1 MKRLLLFF
9 RAALLAIVGMAG
21 TGAHAALSER
31 VLLEELALP
40 GRAGPAIV
48 RVDAAGGV
56 WTALAKRKAL
66 LLVEHKTGKQR
77 EYPLAADAFPVG
89 ILPSRDGGVYYTDVG
104 RNAIGR
110 LDPASGAVTEH
121 ILKRPGAWPFFLAE
135 TRDGKIWFTER
146 YGNQIGRLDP
156 RTGAIAEFAVP
167 TKNAQPAGLVFDA
180 HDRLFFTEN
189 AGKKIGML
197 DPATLAIREFAVPG
211 PLKDPPYYGLSGIHV
226 DASGDIWFA
235 QLDGRIGH
243 GVWDAGLAKLIIKDY
258 PLPNPQARP
267 GGIYADRAGRI
278 WFTELDGNAV
288 SYLKPDRSGFVR
300 FPLLSGAEDSE
311 PKAPP
316 EATARGQAAATEAA
330 SMARTTRPFGIYGGR
345 DGSIWFSQQY
355 GSALGRLSLLG
366 ASAPAADDNPVRARW
381 SRQVQLDAKPLAAP
395 HTRRAIYLEN
405 GDRLSWSK
413 SSSLHAGLAK
423 ALGSAARCKAQCES
437 GPLPQG
443 ASGTADSVALRVRPF
458 QGAVI
463 EVSLPQAGRVPGVI
477 DFDRHSGA
485 YWYTEIGGFPLP
497 RLGHLPPGE
506 TIARY
511 DVGRQVRSF
520 KTATPKSAP
529 SSLKLDAAGVVWFT
543 QQNAAKIGRFA
554 PASGAMRD
562 FDLPDPTSRPLGI
575 AIDEKN
581 DLVWFTDKKNSRIGH
596 VHRSS
601 GKVTLFAT
609 PKPNAEPSTI
619 AVDAKGRV
627 WFDQRA
633 NGTLTTFDAATGAF
647 KEFAL
652 PVRGARVIGVTPDLR
667 QADRI
672 WFLELSGNALGRLDV
687 ATGKITRFVLPND
700 GCFPFKLHQDGDGT
714 VWITEVFGNRIAA
727 FHNGEFLEFDI
738 ATRNA
743 MPGGISGDAGG
754 TVTFT
759 MQAADRIGHITPAR
773 PPRAQS
779 LARH

>member
-1 MKRLLLFF
+1 MNRLSFF
-9 RAALLAIVGMAG
+9 LRAALFAIAGLA
-21 TGAHAALSER
+21 GASASAALSER

-48 RVDAAGGV
+48 RVDASGGV

-66 LLVEHKTGKQR
+66 LLVEHTTGKQR

-121 ILKRPGAWPFFLAE
+121 VLARPGAWPFFLAE

-146 YGNQIGRLDP
+146 FGNQIGRLDP
-156 RTGAIAEFAVP
+156 KTGAIAEFAVP
-167 TKNAQPAGLVFDA
+167 TKNAQPAGLVVDT

-197 DPATLAIREFAVPG
+197 DPATLVISEFAVPG

-226 DASGDIWFA
+226 DAGGDIWFA

-243 GVWDAGLAKLIIKDY
+243 GVWDAGQGKLRITDY

-267 GGIYADRAGRI
+267 GGVFADRAGRV

-316 EATARGQAAATEAA
+316 EATARGQAAASDAA

-355 GSALGRLSLLG
+355 GSALGRLSLLP
-366 ASAPAADDNPVRARW
+366 ASAPAANGNPVRARW
-381 SRQVQLDAKPLAAP
+381 SRQVQLNATPLAA
-395 HTRRAIYLEN
+395 TTSRRAIYLEN

-413 SSSLHAGLAK
+413 SNPLHAGLARVM
-423 ALGSAARCKAQCES
+423 GPAAICKAQCETA
-437 GPLPQG
+437 PLPQG
-443 ASGTADSVALRVRPF
+443 VKKVGERLELRVRPF
-458 QGAVI
+458 QGAVV

-477 DFDRHSGA
+477 DFDKHSGA

-506 TIARY
+506 AIARY
-511 DVGRQVRSF
+511 DASRQVRSF
-520 KTATPKSAP
+520 KTTTPKSAP

-596 VHRSS
+596 VKRSS

-609 PKPNAEPSTI
+609 PTPNAEPSTI
-619 AVDAKGRV
+619 AVDGKGRV

-633 NGTLTTFDAATGAF
+633 NGTLATFDAASGAF
-647 KEFAL
+647 RQFAL
-652 PVRGARVIGVTPDLR
+652 PMRGARVIGVTPDVR
-667 QADRI
+667 HDDRI

-687 ATGKITRFVLPND
+687 ASGKISRFVLPND
-700 GCFPFKLHQDGDGT
+700 GSFPFKLHQDANGT
-714 VWITEVFGNRIAA
+714 LWITEVFGNRIAA
-727 FHNGEFLEFDI
+727 FHDGEFLEFDI

-759 MQAADRIGHITPAR
+759 MQAADRIGHIIPAR

-779 LARH
+779 LASH